1 MLKQKQAK
9 RPLAP
14 SSKLEGLVLSCGG
27 SGNLITDIS
36 NESVAGLL
44 GDESVSVKFGGH
56 ETFGIFSADHGE
68 PNGTLVASLGS
79 DAGACLQ
86 IEIVGL
92 SLAEMLGIK
101 AGVGVSVSW

>member
-9 RPLAP
+9 RTAAP
-14 SSKLEGLVLSCGG
+14 SNQLEGQVQSCDE

-36 NESVAGLL
+36 NEAVAGLL

-68 PNGTLVASLGS
+68 PDGTLVASLG
-79 DAGACLQ
+79 DKQACLQ

-92 SLAEMLGIK
+92 SLSEMLGIK
-101 AGVGVSVSW
+101 AGVSVSVSW